1 MSGRCG
7 DPGWGPSVS
16 LGLRW
21 RKAGQDSW
29 LDVIEIDA
37 ATGEVLSGREV
48 IQAAKQN
55 GWDCVTASLVLR

>member
-1 MSGRCG
+1 MPEETVATIAARMSKG
-7 DPGWGPSVS
+7 
-16 LGLRW
+16 
-21 RKAGQDSW
+21 GQDSW

-55 GWDCVTASLVLR
+55 GWRSVNASLVLR